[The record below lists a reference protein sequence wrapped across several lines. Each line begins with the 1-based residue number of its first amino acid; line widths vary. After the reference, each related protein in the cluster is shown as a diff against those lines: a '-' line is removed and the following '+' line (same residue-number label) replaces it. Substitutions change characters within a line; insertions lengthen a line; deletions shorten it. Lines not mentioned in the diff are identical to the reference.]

1 MRLPDYLSTAV
12 QQASSGAASTVA
24 AASRELTHRY
34 KSAKFTAPVVHTSTD
49 RSAYLAVRFPATFS
63 ANLRVFSELLRLAPN
78 VPISSLL
85 DLGAGPGTS
94 MFAAAEVFSG
104 LISATLVEADPQWLR
119 LGKQFADQSPHAA
132 VRDAHWLQQ
141 DLRDPAEFETHDA
154 VIISYALGEL
164 ASAALE
170 QVLRRAWRSTKS
182 LLVLI
187 EPGTRRGF
195 AAINSARSF
204 LIEQGAA
211 ILAPCPHRELCP
223 MAAAGDWCHF
233 SQRLERT
240 AEHRRIKGGT
250 LSYEDEKFSYLIATR
265 LELAPAQARIV
276 RHPQKRSGHVQ
287 LELCTENGVLEK
299 RTVTKSNQD
308 PYKRARHAEWGDE
321 WQDLGRTHLEK

>member
-1 MRLPDYLSTAV
+1 MAL
-12 QQASSGAASTVA
+12 
-24 AASRELTHRY
+24 
-34 KSAKFTAPVVHTSTD
+34 
-49 RSAYLAVRFPATFS
+49 
-63 ANLRVFSELLRLAPN
+63 N
-78 VPISSLL
+78 VSISSVL

-94 MFAAAEVFSG
+94 LFAAAEIFSE
-104 LISATLVEADPQWLR
+104 LTSATLVESDAEWIR
-119 LGKQFADQSPHAA
+119 LGKQLAELSPHTA
-132 VRDAHWLQQ
+132 VRTAQWLQC
-141 DLRDPAEFETHDA
+141 DLRNPAEFEICDA
-154 VIISYALGEL
+154 VFISYALGEL
-164 ASAALE
+164 ATAALE
-170 QVLRRAWRSTKS
+170 QVLRRAWRSAKS
-182 LLVLI
+182 FLVLI

-204 LIEQGAA
+204 LIEEGAA

-240 AEHRRIKGGT
+240 AEHRRIKGGS
-250 LSYEDEKFSYLIATR
+250 LGYEDEKFSYLIATR
-265 LELAPAQARIV
+265 HELTPAQARIV

-321 WQDLGRTHLEK
+321 WQDLSRTHLEK